1 MRLDKRG
8 NVEVDT
14 ISSIELNMKLIKYK
28 IEAKS
33 VVLFSFARIYQ
44 LYIFPALKYKSEILF
59 YSSCF
64 LLSSEDSSNLIN
76 STGSP
81 RLFLCAK
88 TNERKERR
96 FYCSFFYVES

>member
-1 MRLDKRG
+1 
-8 NVEVDT
+8 
-14 ISSIELNMKLIKYK
+14 MKLIKYK

-33 VVLFSFARIYQ
+33 VVLFSLARIYQ

-64 LLSSEDSSNLIN
+64 LLSSEDSLNLIN

-81 RLFLCAK
+81 RLFLLQRR
-88 TNERKERR
+88 TNVKGED
-96 FYCSFFYVES
+96 STAHLSM